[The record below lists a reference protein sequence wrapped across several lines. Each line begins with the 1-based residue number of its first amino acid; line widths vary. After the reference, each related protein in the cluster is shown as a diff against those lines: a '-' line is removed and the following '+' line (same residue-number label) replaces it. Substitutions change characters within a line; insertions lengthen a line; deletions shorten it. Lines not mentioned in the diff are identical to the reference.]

1 MPSEPSSVTVTKD
14 AAGRYF
20 ASFVVLVADE
30 SLPELD
36 TEVGI
41 DLGLTTFAVLSDG
54 KVIESPKFLRRA
66 ERKLRK
72 AQQDL
77 SKKQKGSRNRAKARV
92 RLAKAHARVADT
104 RRDWAHKHS
113 TAIIG
118 DNQAVYVEDLCVQG
132 LARTR
137 LAKSVHDTGWGM
149 FIRMLAEKAARHG
162 RTFAKVDRF
171 LSVQPVVFGMW
182 PDRR

>member
-1 MPSEPSSVTVTKD
+1 MPKIGDIELRWSRGLPSEPSSVTVTKD
-14 AAGRYF
+14 AADRYF

-72 AQQDL
+72 AQHDL

-104 RRDWAHKHS
+104 RR
-113 TAIIG
+113 
-118 DNQAVYVEDLCVQG
+118 
-132 LARTR
+132 R
-137 LAKSVHDTGWGM
+137 
-149 FIRMLAEKAARHG
+149 
-162 RTFAKVDRF
+162 
-171 LSVQPVVFGMW
+171 
-182 PDRR
+182 